1 MVGSREEQEKEGSLP
16 VQREQ
21 RGENAAYRAWPESL
35 VPRCEYRI
43 AQRRKNCKR
52 RLHKKITEILTAK
65 LGISAKKPD
74 DLDKMTGTL
83 RHNDERFPS
92 GRGMDHPW
100 FEREGLRT
108 RGDAKERRTIEVEET
123 SLSFPYFEPLAARTT
138 RAERASN
145 ASALGMTMSWL
156 NRSDSSQT
164 RSLDRQEPRKMK
176 TTPRME

>member
-16 VQREQ
+16 VQKDQ
-21 RGENAAYRAWPESL
+21 RGENAAYRAWPEFL

-52 RLHKKITEILTAK
+52 RLHKKFTEILAAK

-100 FEREGLRT
+100 FGREGL
-108 RGDAKERRTIEVEET
+108 
-123 SLSFPYFEPLAARTT
+123 
-138 RAERASN
+138 
-145 ASALGMTMSWL
+145 
-156 NRSDSSQT
+156 
-164 RSLDRQEPRKMK
+164 
-176 TTPRME
+176 